1 MKLLILFSLALF
13 VPGIFYG
20 QSFEGEIV
28 YKMAFKS
35 KIPNVSDVQLTAM
48 MGDTNLYYI
57 QGGNYKTVS
66 NGKYLQWQVYINAVN
81 KLYNKTSNSESLVWM
96 DAGVYNDSLVSVTL
110 RPGAAQILGYTCDE
124 ITMTCKSSV
133 QEYYY
138 SSKIPEDS
146 KIFEKH
152 LFGSWYDFLSRAH
165 ALPLKMSYATK
176 EFIMEST
183 AVTVQP
189 GHLDPAIFQIPSDA
203 KLTSAPKND
212 D

>member
-110 RPGAAQILGYTCDE
+110 RPGAAQ
-124 ITMTCKSSV
+124 
-133 QEYYY
+133 
-138 SSKIPEDS
+138 
-146 KIFEKH
+146 
-152 LFGSWYDFLSRAH
+152 YDFLSRAH